1 MPYTI
6 VLDWFLRVQRL
17 QGAGQM
23 TGIVVAFYA
32 TLQPVRED
40 GLVRVVTT
48 IAPLKKGAEV

>member
-48 IAPLKKGAEV
+48 IAPLKKAAEV